1 MFESLLAWLS
11 QGALHLGAGAIA
23 LITLA
28 MVQITIASVTIYLH
42 RSQAHRG
49 VDLHPLVSHFFRLWL
64 WLTTGMVTKDWVAV
78 HRKHHAKCETEE
90 DPHSPQILGI
100 RKLMLEGAE
109 LYRREA
115 DKPETLERYGH
126 GTPDDWLERR
136 VYSRYR
142 YLGIAFMLAIN
153 LALFG
158 ALGLTVWAVQ
168 MLWIPLWAAGVING
182 MAHYRGYRNY
192 ETADAATNLW
202 PLALWI
208 GGEELHNNHHAF
220 PSSAKFSSRRWEF
233 DIGWFYIRTLSMLG
247 LARVKKVAPKPR
259 IEPGKERIDLDTL
272 RAVVVGRLHV
282 MSHYAQDVVLPVAR
296 QALADSGASRRVMMR
311 KVKRLLVRDARN
323 LDEQSRSELAKV
335 LRSHRELETVYQFR
349 ERLQELWSRTTA
361 SHEALIQ
368 GLKEWCAQAEATG
381 IQGLQNFARSL
392 RGYSL
397 EAS

>member
-1 MFESLLAWLS
+1 MLDSLLAWLG
-11 QGALHLGAGAIA
+11 QGTFDFSIGQIL
-23 LITLA
+23 LITLVL
-28 MVQITIASVTIYLH
+28 VQITIASVTIYLH

-90 DPHSPQILGI
+90 DPHSPQVLGI
-100 RKLMLEGAE
+100 RKLMLQGAE

-115 DKPETLERYGH
+115 NKAETLERYGH
-126 GTPDDWLERR
+126 GTPNDWLERH
-136 VYSRYR
+136 VYSRHR
-142 YLGIAFMLAIN
+142 YLGIVFMLGID

-158 ALGLTVWAVQ
+158 VLGLTVWAVQ
-168 MLWIPLWAAGVING
+168 MIWIPFWAAGVING

-233 DIGWFYIRTLSMLG
+233 DIGWFYIRSLSVLG

-259 IEPGKERIDLDTL
+259 IEPGKDGIDLDTL

-282 MSHYAQDVVLPVAR
+282 MSHYARDVVLPVAR
-296 QALADSGASRRVMMR
+296 EALTDSGAPRRAMR
-311 KVKRLLVRDARN
+311 KVKNLLVRHEQH
-323 LDEQSRSELAKV
+323 LDERARGELAQV
-335 LRSHRELETVYQFR
+335 LSRHRELETVYQFR
-349 ERLQELWSRTTA
+349 ERLQALWGRATA
-361 SHEALIQ
+361 SHDALIH
-368 GLKEWCAQAEATG
+368 GLKEWCTQAEATG
-381 IQGLQNFARSL
+381 IQALQNFARSL

>member
-11 QGALHLGAGAIA
+11 QGALDLSVGAIA
-23 LITLA
+23 VITLV

-49 VDLHPLVSHFFRLWL
+49 VDLHPVVSHFFRLWL
-64 WLTTGMVTKDWVAV
+64 WFTTGMVTKDWVSV

-115 DKPETLERYGH
+115 DKAETLQRYGH

-142 YLGIAFMLAIN
+142 YLGIVLMLGID

-168 MLWIPLWAAGVING
+168 MLWIPFWAAGVING

-233 DIGWFYIRTLSMLG
+233 DIGWMYIRTLSALG

-259 IEPGKERIDLDTL
+259 IEPGKELIDLDTL

-282 MSHYAQDVVLPVAR
+282 MSHYARDVVLPVAR
-296 QALADSGASRRVMMR
+296 QALADSGAPRRAMR
-311 KVKRLLVRDARN
+311 KVKNLLVRDERQLDDKARG
-323 LDEQSRSELAKV
+323 ELARV
-335 LRSHRELETVYQFR
+335 LRNHRELETVYQFR
-349 ERLQELWSRTTA
+349 ERLQALWSRTTA
-361 SHEALIQ
+361 NHEALIQ
-368 GLKEWCAQAEATG
+368 GLKEWCVQAEATG
-381 IQGLQNFARSL
+381 IHGLQNFARSL